1 MKTNRNKFLHDDSK
15 LSYMKHIAIVVPHL
29 SFDRFLQNI
38 YDNLQPMTIICVFDG
53 KKPKIDGFL
62 YVSGG
67 GSFAKS
73 SNIGIA
79 YAQSLG
85 FSYVCLI
92 NDDVE
97 IAQDQIRDLFAYMN
111 RETVLVSPYIFESDS
126 VFIGIDI
133 HERFGYTKCFRLED
147 AIQNQNT
154 QKNTPAHLGS
164 CLLFQSSF
172 RFDERFPHGMEDIE
186 FSKRIQKHYK
196 TKIVSDVLIVH
207 RGQSTISKYSY
218 EQEKKSLEGKLI
230 LFDGQKRNRIVAA
243 AILHVLFRGQNKR
256 KRFFAIRDVVR
267 QM

>member
-1 MKTNRNKFLHDDSK
+1 MKQ
-15 LSYMKHIAIVVPHL
+15 IAIVIPHL
-29 SFDRFLQNI
+29 HFERLLQNI
-38 YDNLQPMTIICVFDG
+38 YDNVQPMTIICVFDG
-53 KKPKIDGFL
+53 KKPQVEGFL

-97 IAQDQIRDLFAYMN
+97 IAQDQIRALFTYIN
-111 RETVLVSPYIFESDS
+111 QETVLVSPYICEEDGI
-126 VFIGIDI
+126 FIGIDV
-133 HERFGYTKCFRLED
+133 HERFGYIKCLHTESPIP
-147 AIQNQNT
+147 IQKQHT
-154 QKNTPAHLGS
+154 CAHLGS
-164 CLLFQSSF
+164 CLLFRSSF
-172 RFDERFPHGMEDIE
+172 RLDERFPHGMEDIE

-207 RGQSTISKYSY
+207 HGQSTISKYSY

-230 LFDGQKRNRIVAA
+230 LFDGQKRNRIVVAS
-243 AILHVLFRGQNKR
+243 ILHVLLRGQNKR
-256 KRFFAIRDVVR
+256 KRLFAIRDVVR
-267 QM
+267 LM